1 MFPFPKDWKK
11 CLYMSLFC
19 DFFAGVNVE
28 CFILKINQ
36 MLCCCFSVW
45 LHICSVL
52 NLLCHATASSRN
64 RSPAYLP
71 QQVLDWRLARH
82 PDVSIAV
89 PPSWD
94 FLTNT
99 PHYTIKKYCIPFCLC
114 HTDSKSS
121 TLCVMNTLFQSG
133 LKNSQSGTSATIIV
147 ETEGFI
153 WFDSVESLT
162 GVATVISGEVANF
175 FFFFFSSQ
183 WEKDD
188 CTWAVSDKGFM
199 FTEFHRLNYFLLKE
213 CITQKQGQIL
223 SPRCHGFSFHYPHS
237 AEAPDQAPDSPR
249 LSNTTALY
257 EIIINWTAH
266 LSPF

>member
-1 MFPFPKDWKK
+1 MTLNRWISGSACK
-11 CLYMSLFC
+11 CL
-19 DFFAGVNVE
+19 FFLDLCAGINTH

-94 FLTNT
+94 FITNS

-121 TLCVMNTLFQSG
+121 TLCVMNALFQSG

-175 FFFFFSSQ
+175 FFFFFHLSGKKMTVHEQSVIKVSCSQ
-183 WEKDD
+183 NSIDWTTFCWKNASHKSRGKS
-188 CTWAVSDKGFM
+188 CLPGVMASRFIIPTA
-199 FTEFHRLNYFLLKE
+199 LKPQ
-213 CITQKQGQIL
+213 IKPQIL
-223 SPRCHGFSFHYPHS
+223 QGSPIP
-237 AEAPDQAPDSPR
+237 
-249 LSNTTALY
+249 L
-257 EIIINWTAH
+257 
-266 LSPF
+266 PFMKL